1 LDGWYYDP
9 DQQMKLGAYCVAI
22 GIGLLA
28 LAGCGKQKIDID
40 TLTNNPFDPDYAGPS
55 LFELADSR
63 TVTYTV
69 DGQVHYD
76 LEVDIRVR
84 EDLFLSP
91 IPEYEVYVT
100 GTGVSPEAF
109 SGHPLLTFTISDVGL
124 GAVICRDLALR
135 RSQGGQG
142 ASNSVCAIAAL

>member
-1 LDGWYYDP
+1 
-9 DQQMKLGAYCVAI
+9 MKRGAYCVAI
-22 GIGLLA
+22 GICLLA
-28 LAGCGKQKIDID
+28 LTGCGKQKIDID
-40 TLTNNPFDPDYAGPS
+40 TLTNNPFDPDYAGPP

-69 DGQVHYD
+69 DGQVYYD

-91 IPEYEVYVT
+91 VPDYEVYVT
-100 GTGVSPEAF
+100 ATGVLPEVFTGDPLF
-109 SGHPLLTFTISDVGL
+109 SYTITDVGL
-124 GAVICRDLALR
+124 GSVICRDLALR

-142 ASNSVCAIAAL
+142 ASNSVCATVEL